1 MSKLLRNIFIGFI
14 FVLVLKW
21 QKGVKRK
28 EENKNKKEM
37 KD

>member
-1 MSKLLRNIFIGFI
+1 MSKLRGIFIGFI
-14 FVLVLKW
+14 FVIVFTW
-21 QKGVKRK
+21 QKGEKRK